1 MHYRYIDISIELARR
16 LLLLNN
22 GDRIDSVKK
31 LSEEFNVGRG
41 TIQTALNRLIE
52 DGALEIESFA
62 QRGSY
67 LKNIN
72 RTLLLKHA
80 ELEEIVGML
89 PITYSL
95 LHQGLAT
102 GLYEAFENTDI
113 SILLAQL
120 RGAKRR
126 LKFLKSSKCDFIIIS
141 KMTWNNI
148 KKDDSLTLLMDFGK
162 QSNVSNHVLL
172 VRSQF
177 INGFVKGMR
186 VGIDSTSVDHAQL
199 TYKKFANQSVEFIET
214 SYGNTI
220 DKLVTG
226 EIDATIWDASISYLP
241 KSVSMLPLK
250 QDEESPSSNTIS
262 CLIGKKSNQA
272 LNQLLIEYI
281 NPYAVKNIQNLVLTK
296 KKTPLF

>member
-22 GDRIDSVKK
+22 GDRLDSVKK

-72 RTLLLKHA
+72 RTLLLKNA

-102 GLYEAFENTDI
+102 GLHEAFENTDI

-120 RGAKRR
+120 RGSKRR
-126 LKFLKSSKCDFIIIS
+126 LKFLNSSKCDFIIIS

-148 KKDDSLTLLMDFGK
+148 KKDDTLTLLMDFGK
-162 QSNVSNHVLL
+162 QTNVSNHVLL
-172 VRSQF
+172 VRNQF
-177 INGFVKGMR
+177 MNGFVEGMR

-199 TYKKFANQSVEFIET
+199 THKEFANQNVEFIET

-241 KSVSMLPLK
+241 ESVSMLPLK
-250 QDEESPSSNTIS
+250 QDEESSSANTIA

>member
-22 GDRIDSVKK
+22 GDRLDSVKK

-72 RTLLLKHA
+72 RTLLLKNA

-102 GLYEAFENTDI
+102 GLHEAFENTDI

-120 RGAKRR
+120 RGSKRR
-126 LKFLKSSKCDFIIIS
+126 LKFLNSSKCDFIIIS
-141 KMTWNNI
+141 KMTCNNI
-148 KKDDSLTLLMDFGK
+148 KNDDTYHLLKNFEKLTNFNK
-162 QSNVSNHVLL
+162 QYL
-172 VRSQF
+172 F
-177 INGFVKGMR
+177 I
-186 VGIDSTSVDHAQL
+186 H
-199 TYKKFANQSVEFIET
+199 
-214 SYGNTI
+214 
-220 DKLVTG
+220 
-226 EIDATIWDASISYLP
+226 
-241 KSVSMLPLK
+241 
-250 QDEESPSSNTIS
+250 
-262 CLIGKKSNQA
+262 
-272 LNQLLIEYI
+272 
-281 NPYAVKNIQNLVLTK
+281 
-296 KKTPLF
+296 